1 MDVTLVVVIS
11 YDDILLMC
19 VCVPPALPRAFE
31 VDVLDEDVFSKSPQR
46 YLHPPP
52 LSPPR
57 YGQSA
62 FYSGINNKL
71 SFIY

>member
-1 MDVTLVVVIS
+1 LDVTLVVVIS

-46 YLHPPP
+46 YLH
-52 LSPPR
+52 SPPR